1 MVVCGD
7 PPDFW
12 AVTGGAIGKADPAIM
27 RTMSQLLMHDS
38 SRGSEHGDWY
48 RCAASES
55 ALVGHRLA
63 QAQHPTLLQARIVI
77 NSRLNLTCNTG
88 QRSRRKN
95 SWVAWVLR
103 EATGQSRRT
112 KEGERG
118 TDSRGFSEGICS
130 SVQSLGRVGGGF
142 VALSHEPLGSD
153 VNALQRLVVGDRNR
167 RHCRERNAH
176 GVQRR

>member
-77 NSRLNLTCNTG
+77 NSRLNLRCNTG

-103 EATGQSRRT
+103 EATGPKQENQRR
-112 KEGERG
+112 
-118 TDSRGFSEGICS
+118 
-130 SVQSLGRVGGGF
+130 
-142 VALSHEPLGSD
+142 
-153 VNALQRLVVGDRNR
+153 
-167 RHCRERNAH
+167 RERHRFPRILRGYLLIRAEPRPSWR
-176 GVQRR
+176 GLCRLIARATR